1 MPLNS
6 KSVLGIH
13 FAPQLLLA
21 EAPSFLPG
29 ERRSGSLVIYCMV

>member
-13 FAPQLLLA
+13 FAPQLLLT

-29 ERRSGSLVIYCMV
+29 NAGVGLW